1 MTNIQALK
9 SKLIDR
15 ILISKNEKMLSAI
28 NDLLASTED
37 STLFE
42 FDSHQIEMIQQGEE
56 DIENGDFLTQD
67 ELDKSDAKWLH

>member
-15 ILISKNEKMLSAI
+15 ILISNNEKMLSAI

-37 STLFE
+37 SSLFE
-42 FDSHQIEMIQQGEE
+42 FDSHQIEMIQQGEK
-56 DIENGDFLTQD
+56 DIENGDFLTQE
-67 ELDKSDAKWLH
+67 ELDNSDAKWLR

>member
-28 NDLLASTED
+28 NDILASTED
-37 STLFE
+37 STIFE
-42 FDSHQIEMIQQGEE
+42 FDSHQIEMIQQGEK

>member
-42 FDSHQIEMIQQGEE
+42 FDSHQIEMIQQGEK

>member
-28 NDLLASTED
+28 NDILASTED

-42 FDSHQIEMIQQGEE
+42 FDSHQIEMIKQGEE
-56 DIENGDFLTQD
+56 DIENGDFLTQE
-67 ELDKSDAKWLH
+67 ELDKSDAKWLR